1 MPHCLPLS
9 LAHTLRYTEYINKD
23 FFLLLLL
30 LELPSSSLLHL
41 NSPLLSFFVRCFLSS
56 FLSPLCLS
64 ALFQDRFCP
73 MSHIVRVHF
82 TALIHIFSVKKKKTF
97 KKHTGASAASDLVK
111 LPSRQPVLARRRAHQ
126 QPCLKKFRRVNLNT
140 GHTTLNCVSSCF
152 FPAVIFCLCSP
163 HNHSDLW

>member
-1 MPHCLPLS
+1 MQPDSARPNWLGGDPVLALCPFGFFHFFLILAVFLPLPVPHCLPLS

-64 ALFQDRFCP
+64 ALFRDRFCP

-82 TALIHIFSVKKKKTF
+82 TALIHIFSVKKKKLLRST
-97 KKHTGASAASDLVK
+97 
-111 LPSRQPVLARRRAHQ
+111 PEPVL
-126 QPCLKKFRRVNLNT
+126 PL
-140 GHTTLNCVSSCF
+140 
-152 FPAVIFCLCSP
+152 I
-163 HNHSDLW
+163 W